1 MFRKEW
7 DILSFSSTVCETN
20 EEPNDGKGKGVRI
33 TYQATSFPADRIPDI
48 GKRQLMNLLLLGA
61 FHSLLLA
68 CFSHIPI
75 SLSLQGQF
83 FLHSHGAC
91 LVFCWKATNP
101 RLNQKF

>member
-1 MFRKEW
+1 MCLVSAMFRKEW

-83 FLHSHGAC
+83 FTVRVWFFVGRPPTHD
-91 LVFCWKATNP
+91 
-101 RLNQKF
+101 

>member
-48 GKRQLMNLLLLGA
+48 GKRQLMNLLLLDGT
-61 FHSLLLA
+61 
-68 CFSHIPI
+68 
-75 SLSLQGQF
+75 QRD
-83 FLHSHGAC
+83 
-91 LVFCWKATNP
+91 VVDK
-101 RLNQKF
+101 K